1 MTRFKLKCVYCGR
14 SYDPSS
20 RIWRCKCGKPLDV
33 ILELKDLEVDFRLLK
48 GREAS
53 MWRYRE
59 LLPIPP
65 KARIVTLG
73 EGYTPVIVRE
83 VDGVRV
89 TLKLDYLN
97 PTGSFKDRGASVLVT
112 HLLGI
117 GVKEIVEDSSGN
129 AGAAM
134 AAYSAVA
141 GIKCKVFVPAD
152 APEGKK
158 LQIASY
164 GAELVPVKG
173 SRAQVGVAAM
183 KEAEKAYYAGHTWN
197 PFFLEGL
204 KTVAYEY
211 VEQRGGTP
219 DLVLIPVGSGGL
231 FLGVFKGFKEMLGLG
246 LVDRMPRL
254 MAVQA
259 EGFTPVYDAMYGE
272 YGRPV
277 PELILADG
285 IAVPKPPRLEQV
297 VKAIRE
303 TKGDVIIVN
312 NKEILM
318 AFKELARMGLFVE
331 PTSAT
336 VLAALRRGL
345 NEGVIEKGEEV
356 YMPLT
361 GIGLKAIDKLLKATS
376 KGYL

>member
-1 MTRFKLKCVYCGR
+1 M
-14 SYDPSS
+14 
-20 RIWRCKCGKPLDV
+20 
-33 ILELKDLEVDFRLLK
+33 
-48 GREAS
+48 
-53 MWRYRE
+53 
-59 LLPIPP
+59 
-65 KARIVTLG
+65 
-73 EGYTPVIVRE
+73 
-83 VDGVRV
+83 
-89 TLKLDYLN
+89 
-97 PTGSFKDRGASVLVT
+97 
-112 HLLGI
+112 
-117 GVKEIVEDSSGN
+117 
-129 AGAAM
+129 
-134 AAYSAVA
+134 
-141 GIKCKVFVPAD
+141 
-152 APEGKK
+152 
-158 LQIASY
+158 
-164 GAELVPVKG
+164 
-173 SRAQVGVAAM
+173 
-183 KEAEKAYYAGHTWN
+183 
-197 PFFLEGL
+197 
-204 KTVAYEY
+204 
-211 VEQRGGTP
+211 
-219 DLVLIPVGSGGL
+219 GSGGL
-231 FLGVFKGFKEMLGLG
+231 FLGMFKGFKEMLGLG